1 MTEGTV
7 QANGIEIAYESIGE
21 GPPVVLIMGLGAPT
35 ANWPLGFYRAF
46 AERGCRAIR
55 FDNRDVG
62 RSTYLDHLG
71 APQVKRNILRR
82 AAGRSVRA
90 PYRLED
96 MADDLAGLLDGLDID
111 RAHLIGVSM
120 GGMIAQTFAIRYPA
134 RTWTLTSIMSC
145 TGSRLDLLGRPHALA
160 TLLQPVPPQRE
171 AAIERTVEILSV
183 IGSRT
188 HPTPRDELRD
198 VVEECVERGMHPPG
212 LARHWGAILASGSRW
227 RRLRHVTTPSLVLH
241 GDEDPLIPLRGGRA
255 TAWSIPGA
263 RLRCVRGMGHDL
275 PRPLWGEIVEAIL
288 GLVLAGNPPGAPDM
302 GPR

>member
-1 MTEGTV
+1 MPEGTV
-7 QANGIEIAYESIGE
+7 AANGIEIAYESIGE
-21 GPPVVLIMGLGAPT
+21 GPPIVLIMGLGTPML
-35 ANWPLGFYRAF
+35 NWPLGFYRSF
-46 AERGCRAIR
+46 AEQGCRAIR

-71 APQVKRNILRR
+71 VPSVKRCMARR
-82 AAGRSVRA
+82 LAGRPVRA

-96 MADDLAGLLDGLDID
+96 MADDLAGLLDGLGID
-111 RAHLIGVSM
+111 RAHVVGVSM
-120 GGMIAQTFAIRYPA
+120 GGMIAQTFAIRQPA
-134 RTWTLTSIMSC
+134 RTRTLTSIMSC

-188 HPTPRDELRD
+188 HPTSRAELRE
-198 VVEECVERGMHPPG
+198 VVEECVERGMHPAG

-227 RRLRHVTTPSLVLH
+227 RRLRHVRVPTLVLH
-241 GDEDPLIPLRGGRA
+241 GDEDPLMPLRGARA

-263 RLRCVRGMGHDL
+263 RLHRVRGMGHDL
-275 PRPLWGEIVEAIL
+275 PRPLWGEIVGEIVGHMRGRA
-288 GLVLAGNPPGAPDM
+288 
-302 GPR
+302 